1 VTGTDARDAAFG
13 RRLGFVLRAGVLS
26 AAAIVAVGAVVYLS
40 RRGMDPVDY
49 QNFRGAPPEFRSV
62 RGILAGVQAFNGR
75 GLIQL
80 GLLLLIATPVARV
93 VFSIVAFVRQQD
105 WLYVA
110 ISTIVRVLLGAS
122 LFGG

>member
-1 VTGTDARDAAFG
+1 MTGRDSREAAFD
-13 RRLGFVLRAGVLS
+13 RTLGHVLRAGVLL

-49 QNFRGAPPEFRSV
+49 QVFRGAPPEFRSV
-62 RGILAGVQAFNGR
+62 RGILTGVQSMSGR

-80 GLLLLIATPVARV
+80 GLLFLVATPVARV
-93 VFSIVAFVRQQD
+93 VFSVAGFIRQRD

-110 ISTIVRVLLGAS
+110 ISTTVLMLLAAS